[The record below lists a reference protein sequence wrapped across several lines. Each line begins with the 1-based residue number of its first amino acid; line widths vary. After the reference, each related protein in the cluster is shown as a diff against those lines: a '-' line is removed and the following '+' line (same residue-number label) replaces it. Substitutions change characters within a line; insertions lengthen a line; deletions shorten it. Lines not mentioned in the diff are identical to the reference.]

1 MLKLQKCTFLLQEKK
16 QFLEGLSQNFDLD
29 HWVDMITLGE
39 KKKKTN
45 KHAPVFIYDHPLGK
59 RKKNK
64 HAPVIGLLA
73 KKYEKVIAKLT
84 LFLSIIDTFNPPET
98 SPENYPPAF
107 FCLEIS
113 LLFITRSKL
122 FGGKVGSQTRDPNHL
137 MGHTSVLHHQN
148 MHLQHAVGIKHVGHA
163 NVPATPPETPP
174 ECNPMSPPPNYGPT
188 HHPLP
193 VDLRPQ
199 GQDSPATE
207 WHHPRM
213 SESVG
218 SEMMERHRYDMRSVS
233 PGSASVYGGSVDYID
248 DELLVTLTVREL
260 NKRLHGFP
268 REDVVRLKQKR
279 RTLKNRGYAQNCRSK
294 RLAQRHELE
303 TVNKTLQ
310 KELNRLRNE
319 LHRKTQDLDIMKQRY
334 DSLHRQKLAQQ
345 LVTQQQSD
353 DNIQTVVQ
361 LQQPRRKDL
370 RSGDANVFY

>member
-1 MLKLQKCTFLLQEKK
+1 MNLLSEVKMEQNPMQNGHHLADDYVSE
-16 QFLEGLSQNFDLD
+16 FDLEPLGLEGMKSEARQRNSHQNYIQ
-29 HWVDMITLGE
+29 HHMMTEANVVAYA
-39 KKKKTN
+39 N
-45 KHAPVFIYDHPLGK
+45 
-59 RKKNK
+59 
-64 HAPVIGLLA
+64 
-73 KKYEKVIAKLT
+73 
-84 LFLSIIDTFNPPET
+84 S
-98 SPENYPPAF
+98 
-107 FCLEIS
+107 
-113 LLFITRSKL
+113 
-122 FGGKVGSQTRDPNHL
+122 HL

-193 VDLRPQ
+193 VGTDLLKHPTPEEMQMWFARGYIDTPRGEPLDLRPQ

-310 KELNRLRNE
+310 NSIDYEMSCTE
-319 LHRKTQDLDIMKQRY
+319 
-334 DSLHRQKLAQQ
+334 
-345 LVTQQQSD
+345 
-353 DNIQTVVQ
+353 
-361 LQQPRRKDL
+361 RRRIL
-370 RSGDANVFY
+370 TL